1 MKKFYLSL
9 FATVALLATGC
20 NPTPD
25 TGGDEPTPTPTPTP
39 DTGATLK
46 EFVVDIANPTSR
58 AVINGNIESIW
69 SAGDEITVVRFDS
82 PTTRPKLVLC
92 TIDNSSIDGSSAK
105 FKTSGYINEIGEQY
119 AVYPKTNSSASN
131 FATGNAENG
140 RIFNLTLPSQSINGD
155 GELNYPLLIGSYDS
169 STKSFTMR
177 NPLAL
182 LQLTVKTPATES
194 MEYTLNSITI
204 SGNNSEKLWGE
215 VTIST
220 TECVANVSKA
230 TLTECTIAC
239 NEIKIGKQGTIVNIF
254 VPMQLY
260 SKGFTIEAKCTEG
273 VMTKTIL
280 GSGFDATSTK
290 LIEADLT
297 LELEK
302 SPIMA
307 QQIFASDST
316 LAIGWSIEEKNA
328 PYIGELFPNSAAD
341 YGVEMTKNYKV
352 ALYKD
357 AARSNLVVSVDNIPG
372 SAFNNIMPPRFVFTG
387 LTPATEYY
395 AMVYNTTDGKQM
407 ISPLKVSTVA
417 SVAEK
422 SKVVTTAEGAKAGD
436 LVVYENFSGLIYAGE
451 ISARAAGVSRSDRS
465 SLTSIAKLSG
475 AIKLSDSGYI
485 LADATVEIGLFT
497 TLKGILDDMGI
508 QKWGWIGGKSGA
520 TGGSICARPGFV
532 KIGTTANRS
541 FICTPIINAIPSG
554 KSATLKVVFKAA
566 PYGDANKLT
575 IEEAEKAIAVK
586 ALSGATLGSDY
597 KMGYESV
604 VDEQTLTLEGDK
616 NTDWKEYT
624 VTLTGVP
631 SGSSIAIGGALDATT
646 TNRLLLDDVRVY
658 VESFEELPPLS
669 GTVRDQSG
677 SPVAGVVVS
686 DGYSVVKTDSN
697 GKYEIPRNDK
707 AQFVFYTTP
716 ATYEIALAEDGYPL
730 FYKSIAGNTNFD
742 FTLGKS
748 ISKHSEWHLYVMAD
762 PQTNKT
768 GKLCIPYFSNYIAAD
783 IKAMVDRDG
792 FNSAQDWNGSR
803 LAYGMVLG
811 DVIWNSAT
819 ESYMG
824 SMKTAMAPAATRVS
838 WFTVPGNHDWYSSD
852 SDKNPN
858 LNCYHKI
865 FGPSIYSF
873 DRGDVHIVGMNNVIT
888 GAGKAVEDYDEG
900 FTDQEYNWLVKD
912 LEQVPADKCVVLCVH
927 IPFFDG
933 ESGVRHSKYY
943 SQTLNLLKRFANAYI
958 FSGHNHYSRHWFHTS
973 YNNIHEINHGA
984 ACGQYWNLKICAD
997 GTPAGYYLYTFKGND
1012 ITNHLF
1018 KAGGTADY
1026 KAGANAMRIY
1036 LGSDSHDPK
1045 MLCGYGKDN
1054 KTVYVNLYNGYVNK
1068 TSDSSPLNKPWTI
1081 ELFYKGSKVSDMTNV
1096 TRTNSTYGY
1105 HDKPSDYADNYS
1117 TWVINT
1123 NYLRNDADWWFI
1135 ARGLGSNTSIKNR
1148 DGNKWGGALT
1158 NSSYKK
1164 TTTHIYA
1171 GTLPEA
1177 VTLDSKD
1184 VMVRATAPTGQVYEV
1199 TTFTRFSS
1207 IDGLAWELY

>member
-9 FATVALLATGC
+9 LAAVALLTVGC

-25 TGGDEPTPTPTPTP
+25 PDNDEPTPTP
-39 DTGATLK
+39 DTGGTMK
-46 EFVVDIANPTSR
+46 EFVVNIDAPTSR
-58 AVINGNIESIW
+58 AAIAENNISLW
-69 SAGDEITVVRFDS
+69 SAGDELTVVRFDS
-82 PTTRPKLVLC
+82 PTTRPKLVQS
-92 TIDNSSIDGSSAK
+92 TIDNSSINGSSAK
-105 FKTSGYINEIGEQY
+105 FTTLGLVNEIGEQY
-119 AVYPKTNSSASN
+119 AVYPKNTSSASN
-131 FATGNAENG
+131 FASGSAESG
-140 RIFNLTLPSQSINGD
+140 RIFSITLPEQSLDSNGN
-155 GELNYPLLIGSYDS
+155 LKYPLLIGSYDS
-169 STKSFTMR
+169 STKSFTMKS
-177 NPLAL
+177 PLAL
-182 LQLTVKTPATES
+182 LQLSIQTPATES
-194 MEYTLNSITI
+194 IEYTLNSITV
-204 SGNNSEKLWGE
+204 SGNNSEKMWGD
-215 VTIST
+215 VTLLTSDP
-220 TECVANVSKA
+220 VASFSKA
-230 TLTECTIAC
+230 TLTECSLAC
-239 NEIKIGKQGTIVNIF
+239 NGIKIGKQGTIINIF
-254 VPMQLY
+254 VPMQNY
-260 SKGFTIEAKCTEG
+260 TKGLTVEVKCTEG
-273 VMTKTIL
+273 VMTKSIL
-280 GSGFDATSTK
+280 DGGFDASETK
-290 LIEADLT
+290 LIESDLT

-302 SPIMA
+302 SPILV
-307 QQIFASDST
+307 QQVFASDTT
-316 LAIGWSIEEKNA
+316 LAIGWTVEEKNA
-328 PYIGELFPNSAAD
+328 PYIGELFPNSSAD
-341 YGVEMTKNYKV
+341 YTTDATKSFKV

-357 AARSNLVVSVDNIPG
+357 AECKNLYVSVDNIPG
-372 SAFNNIMPPRFVFTG
+372 SKFNNITPPRFVFTG

-395 AMVYNTTDGKQM
+395 AMVYNTTDNKQT
-407 ISPLKVSTVA
+407 ISPIKVATVA
-417 SVAEK
+417 SAADK
-422 SKVVTTAEGAKAGD
+422 SKVVTTAESAKAGD
-436 LVVYENFSGLIYAGE
+436 LLVCENFSGLIYAGE

-465 SLTSIAKLSG
+465 SLTSIAKLTG
-475 AIKLSDSGYI
+475 DIKLSDTGYI

-541 FICTPIINAIPSG
+541 FICTPVLNTIPTS
-554 KSATLKVVFKAA
+554 KTATLKVVFKAA

-575 IEEAEKAIAVK
+575 LDPAEKVIAVK
-586 ALSGATLGSDY
+586 ALAGASLGTDY
-597 KMGYESV
+597 AMSYSKV
-604 VDEQTLTLEGDK
+604 VAEQTLTLEGDK
-616 NTDWKEYT
+616 NIDWKEYT
-624 VTLTGVP
+624 VTLKGVP
-631 SGSSIAIGGALDATT
+631 SGSSIAIGGGLDATT

-658 VESFEELPPLS
+658 VESLENLPPVS
-669 GTVRDQSG
+669 GTIRDQSG
-677 SPVAGVVVS
+677 NPVAGVVVT
-686 DGYSVVKTDSN
+686 DGYSVVKSDSN
-697 GKYEIPRNDK
+697 GKYEITRNNNAK
-707 AQFVFYTTP
+707 FIYYTTP
-716 ATYEIALAEDGYPL
+716 AEYEIALAADGYPL
-730 FYKSIAGNTNFD
+730 FFKSITDSDLD
-742 FTLGKS
+742 FTLGEK
-748 ISKHSEWHLYVMAD
+748 ISKHNKWHLYVMAD
-762 PQTNKT
+762 PQTNQT
-768 GKLCIPYFSNYIAAD
+768 GKNCIPYFSKYIAAD
-783 IKAMVDRDG
+783 IKALVEKDG
-792 FNSAQDWNGSR
+792 FNSAKDWNGAR

-811 DVIWNSAT
+811 DVIWNSAK
-819 ESYMG
+819 ESYMT
-824 SMKTAMAPAATRVS
+824 SMKNAMAPAATNVS
-838 WFTVPGNHDWYSSD
+838 WFTVPGNHDWYSTD
-852 SDKNPN
+852 SDTNPS
-858 LNCYHKI
+858 LNCFHKV
-865 FGPSIYSF
+865 FGPDRYSF
-873 DRGDVHIVGMNNVIT
+873 DRGDVHVVGMNNVIT
-888 GAGKAVEDYDEG
+888 GPGTAVEDYGEG
-900 FTDQEYNWLVKD
+900 FTADEYQWLKND
-912 LEQVPADKCVVLCVH
+912 LAMVPKDKCVVLCVH

-943 SQTLNLLKRFANAYI
+943 TETLNLLKQYTNAYI
-958 FSGHNHYSRHWFHTS
+958 LSGHNHYTRHWFHTS

-1054 KTVYVNLYNGYVNK
+1054 KTVYANLYNGYVNK

-1105 HDKPSDYADNYS
+1105 HDKPTDYADNYS

-1158 NSSYKK
+1158 NSGYKK